1 MFAKIWDL
9 LKDTVSDFMA
19 DEALSRA
26 AGIAYFTIFPIAA
39 NATTPRPPNKE
50 RFAFH
55 RAGCGALALS
65 GSVAVSS
72 FGPSALQCFTR
83 SPAVV
88 RRHRPFARRFRR

>member
-9 LKDTVSDFMA
+9 LKDTVSGFMA

-39 NATTPRPPNKE
+39 NATTPRPKE

-88 RRHRPFARRFRR
+88 LRRRPFARRFRR